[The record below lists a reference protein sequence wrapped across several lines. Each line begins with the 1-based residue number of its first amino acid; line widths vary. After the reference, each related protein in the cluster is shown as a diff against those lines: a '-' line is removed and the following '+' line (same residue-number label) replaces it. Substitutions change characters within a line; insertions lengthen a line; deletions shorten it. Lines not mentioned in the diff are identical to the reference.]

1 MFCFPI
7 IEVPAEFN
15 PLSFHHLC
23 VDMHVN
29 ETKLVERN
37 SSLEYDHIT
46 CIGKTE
52 HTSFAAAGSSVHRP
66 YFYARSWSL
75 DILRV

>member
-1 MFCFPI
+1 
-7 IEVPAEFN
+7 
-15 PLSFHHLC
+15 
-23 VDMHVN
+23 MHVN

-37 SSLEYDHIT
+37 SSQEYDHMT
-46 CIGKTE
+46 FIGKTK
-52 HTSFAAAGSSVHRP
+52 HTSFAVAGSSVHRP